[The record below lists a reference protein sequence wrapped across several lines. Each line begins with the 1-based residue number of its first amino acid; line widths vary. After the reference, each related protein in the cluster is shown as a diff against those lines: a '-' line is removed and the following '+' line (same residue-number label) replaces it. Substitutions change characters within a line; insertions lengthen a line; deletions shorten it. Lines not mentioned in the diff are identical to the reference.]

1 MNLKSIFKTGTV
13 NWPEYYKNQQSK
25 AKDERLI
32 QFYQQGLVDPKTPL
46 SQVPFVA
53 VDFETTGLDPKKDGI
68 ISIGLVPFTL
78 NRIQL
83 NRATHWIVN
92 PDKPLDEESVVIHG
106 ITHSDIIDAP
116 DLTNILE
123 GLLEALAGT
132 VVVVHYRKIEREFLD
147 LALKSRIGEGILFP
161 VIDTLELEANV
172 QRKQSSGLINI
183 LKGKKPESVRLGS
196 SRSRYGL
203 PAYSPHH
210 ALTDAIATA
219 ELLQAQIAHHYA
231 ADTPIQQ
238 LWK

>member
-1 MNLKSIFKTGTV
+1 MNLKSIFKTSTS
-13 NWPEYYKNQQSK
+13 NWPEYYKSQQSK
-25 AKDERLI
+25 AKDERLR
-32 QFYQQGLVDPKTPL
+32 QFYQRGLVDPKTPL

-83 NRATHWIVN
+83 SRATHWIVN
-92 PDKPLDEESVVIHG
+92 PDRPLDEESVVIHG

-161 VIDTLELEANV
+161 VIDTLELEAKV
-172 QRKQSSGLINI
+172 QRKQSSGLMNI
-183 LKGKKPESVRLGS
+183 LKGKKTRIGTPGKQSHPLRAS
-196 SRSRYGL
+196 SLL
-203 PAYSPHH
+203 PSPCSDRCHCNS
-210 ALTDAIATA
+210 
-219 ELLQAQIAHHYA
+219 
-231 ADTPIQQ
+231 
-238 LWK
+238 